1 MGIVTVLA
9 VFYFLPKEL
18 YAPLTGAFIAQHRIA
33 FPLAVLT
40 ICGAFMIPWQ
50 MALAMMFSCIGD
62 YMGSC
67 GNFIMQMG
75 GFALAHVMLIVYF
88 IQRYV
93 SMKGAPS
100 RRKKS
105 FIAFGLVCAASL
117 IAIAFILI
125 VPYVPQGA
133 LCIGV
138 SIYVILITTMA
149 ATAIFQRNGI
159 YACGALLFVLS
170 DFILA
175 WNKFVSPV
183 QGEKYLIM
191 VPYYLAQMS
200 LWAKAYDDKN
210 KRI

>member
-1 MGIVTVLA
+1 
-9 VFYFLPKEL
+9 
-18 YAPLTGAFIAQHRIA
+18 
-33 FPLAVLT
+33 
-40 ICGAFMIPWQ
+40 MIPWQ

-88 IQRYV
+88 IQRYI

-105 FIAFGLVCAASL
+105 FIALGLVCPASL
-117 IAIAFILI
+117 IAIAFTMI
-125 VPYVPQGA
+125 VPHVPQGA
-133 LCIGV
+133 LRIGV

-159 YACGALLFVLS
+159 YACGALLFVFS
-170 DFILA
+170 DLILA

-210 KRI
+210 NR

>member
-18 YAPLTGAFIAQHRIA
+18 YAPLTGAFIAPHRIA

-105 FIAFGLVCAASL
+105 FIALGLVCAASL
-117 IAIAFILI
+117 IAIAFTMV
-125 VPYVPQGA
+125 VPHVPQGA
-133 LCIGV
+133 LRIGV

-183 QGEKYLIM
+183 EGEKYLIM

-210 KRI
+210 K